1 MVRRAE
7 RKHSPEWGTEGQQIG
22 DEPLDV
28 EFTSENERHLSN
40 EDCAAAVWNL
50 AWKALEIIVH
60 PANKPT
66 KFFNPNLKLPR
77 MEKAAERLGNEWNGL
92 KDYQLEGIG
101 LLDASEAGERGI
113 ATGTA
118 LNDVMGLGKTL
129 QIIALLELTRRRPVL
144 IIGPALALE
153 TWKEEFHKWQSP
165 VPKICHFHGK
175 ELAQQNANDL
185 ARFDVT
191 KIPTFDVDWSQI
203 ILDEAQNIKNKKG
216 KYLQAC
222 CALKGDSKIVITGTP
237 ILNAYTDIFSYAY
250 FLNFKPLNQST
261 WFKSH
266 FVKKTA
272 ESTKLT

>member
-1 MVRRAE
+1 MVRRAG

-185 ARFDVT
+185 ARFDVVLT
-191 KIPTFDVDWSQI
+191 SYTHVAKEFNSLESWMLDMKYRRHCPFPYHPSRI
-203 ILDEAQNIKNKKG
+203 IKSSRTSFNARRYHLLDQN
-216 KYLQAC
+216 
-222 CALKGDSKIVITGTP
+222 
-237 ILNAYTDIFSYAY
+237 
-250 FLNFKPLNQST
+250 
-261 WFKSH
+261 SH
-266 FVKKTA
+266 FRCRLVA
-272 ESTKLT
+272 DNP